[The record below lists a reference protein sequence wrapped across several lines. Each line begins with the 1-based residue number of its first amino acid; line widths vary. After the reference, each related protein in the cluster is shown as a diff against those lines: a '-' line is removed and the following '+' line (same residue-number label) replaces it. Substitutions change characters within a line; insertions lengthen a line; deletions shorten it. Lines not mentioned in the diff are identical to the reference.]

1 MSLTH
6 HQKIGQN
13 CVGGPKFRKKLKRGT
28 KKLAFKIGGS
38 KVQIFQNR
46 ETKKLGFK
54 IGGSKVQVLQNRGT
68 KTALKPIYF
77 IVKKNLF
84 FCLCDLNS
92 VKRDIV

>member
-54 IGGSKVQVLQNRGT
+54 IGDQKFR
-68 KTALKPIYF
+68 YF
-77 IVKKNLF
+77 KIEGPRLH
-84 FCLCDLNS
+84 
-92 VKRDIV
+92 